1 MSTNN
6 ADTHSNPAVTSEP
19 GAMHG
24 PERSQQ
30 DGIAVCN
37 VDDQLRE
44 KALRE
49 SSLRVPR

>member
-1 MSTNN
+1 
-6 ADTHSNPAVTSEP
+6 
-19 GAMHG
+19 MHG

-37 VDDQLRE
+37 LDDQLRE